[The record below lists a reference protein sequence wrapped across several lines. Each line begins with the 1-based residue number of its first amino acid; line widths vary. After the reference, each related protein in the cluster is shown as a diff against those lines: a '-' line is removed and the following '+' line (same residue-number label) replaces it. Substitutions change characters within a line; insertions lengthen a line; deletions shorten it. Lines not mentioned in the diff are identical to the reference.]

1 MPRLRALLILAGLGI
16 GWGITQPLG
25 KIAAST
31 GHPPF
36 GLIFWQLVV
45 CVLVLGAVALA
56 TGRRLPLHRAALRF
70 YLVVAVLGTLV
81 PNYTYYL
88 SVARL
93 PAAVMSVIIASVPM
107 IAFALGLALRHERFA
122 LRRLGGLG
130 LGLAGVAVMAAPGA
144 ALADAALAAFL
155 PVALIGPLFYALEAT
170 WVARGGMAGMDAV
183 EAMLG
188 ASVAGLLLCLPAAL
202 ALDQWVAL
210 PLPPGPP
217 ELALVAL
224 SALHAVI
231 YAAYVW
237 LAARAGAVFA
247 GQCSYI
253 VTLSGVLWSA
263 LLLGERAGP
272 AVWLAAALMLGG
284 MFLVSPRGG
293 AARGGR
299 LARAAAKQQP
309 AI

>member
-1 MPRLRALLILAGLGI
+1 MTAGAAPAMRPLRAMLILVVLGLG
-16 GWGITQPLG
+16 WGMTQPLG

-31 GHPPF
+31 GHAPF

-56 TGRRLPLHRAALRF
+56 TGRRLPLHRRALRF
-70 YLVVAVLGTLV
+70 YVVVAVLGTLV

-88 SVARL
+88 SIARL
-93 PAAVMSVIIASVPM
+93 PAGVMSVIIASVPM
-107 IAFALGLALRHERFA
+107 IAFALGLALRSERFTP
-122 LRRLGGLG
+122 LRLAGLG

-144 ALADAALAAFL
+144 ALPDPAMAVFL
-155 PVALIGPLFYALEAT
+155 PVAMIGPLFYAIEAT
-170 WVARGGMAGMDAV
+170 WVARGGMAGLDAV

-188 ASVAGLLLCLPAAL
+188 ASIAGLILCLPAAL
-202 ALDQWVAL
+202 LLGQWFAP

-217 ELALVAL
+217 ELALVVL
-224 SALHAVI
+224 SAVHAVI

-237 LAARAGAVFA
+237 LAARVGAVFA

-253 VTLSGVLWSA
+253 TTVSGVVWSGI
-263 LLLGERAGP
+263 LLHEQLGP

-284 MFLVSPRGG
+284 MFLVSPRKEQ
-293 AARGGR
+293 AAGF
-299 LARAAAKQQP
+299 
-309 AI
+309 